1 MKISRKNDFDGAV
14 LNCAVRYALGRMS
27 YMPGLVIHQI
37 APILNDCSDK
47 TLWCFERDIESW
59 LNDDYSQHAYK
70 EEYAYKE
77 EWSRFLEKVK
87 SEIEKRKNVKDA

>member
-37 APILNDCSDK
+37 APVLNDCSDK

-59 LNDDYSQHAYK
+59 LNEDYSQHAYK
-70 EEYAYKE
+70 EEWY
-77 EWSRFLEKVK
+77 RFLEKVK

>member
-1 MKISRKNDFDGAV
+1 MKISRKDDFDGAV
-14 LNCAVRYALGRMS
+14 LNCAVRYALGRMT

-47 TLWCFERDIESW
+47 TLWCFEKDIENW
-59 LNDDYSQHAYK
+59 MKDDYSQH
-70 EEYAYKE
+70 AYKE

>member
-1 MKISRKNDFDGAV
+1 MKISRKDDFDGAI

-27 YMPGLVIHQI
+27 YMPGLVIQQI

-47 TLWCFERDIESW
+47 TLWCFERDIENW
-59 LNDDYSQHAYK
+59 LNADYSQHAYR
-70 EEYAYKE
+70 E

-87 SEIEKRKNVKDA
+87 SEIEKRKNVKYA